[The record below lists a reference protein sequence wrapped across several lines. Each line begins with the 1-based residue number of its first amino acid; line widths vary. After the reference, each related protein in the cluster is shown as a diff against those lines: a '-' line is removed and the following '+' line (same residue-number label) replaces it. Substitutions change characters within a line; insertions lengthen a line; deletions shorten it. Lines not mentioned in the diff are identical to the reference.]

1 VQAYVRHE
9 VPGAGSLPGSL
20 LLGVTTVPGAYRLP
34 GPLLLGPIIVLGAE
48 VLRPFLLLGVY
59 GFLGPRILGHLT
71 FISIIAQVKGL
82 THVASLAL
90 RLFFCGN
97 ISAFAVMHSRYGS

>member
-48 VLRPFLLLGVY
+48 VLRPFLLLGVF
-59 GFLGPRILGHLT
+59 GFLGPRILGYLT
-71 FISIIAQVKGL
+71 FISIIAQIKDL
-82 THVASLAL
+82 TYITFLLLWFIL
-90 RLFFCGN
+90 R
-97 ISAFAVMHSRYGS
+97 